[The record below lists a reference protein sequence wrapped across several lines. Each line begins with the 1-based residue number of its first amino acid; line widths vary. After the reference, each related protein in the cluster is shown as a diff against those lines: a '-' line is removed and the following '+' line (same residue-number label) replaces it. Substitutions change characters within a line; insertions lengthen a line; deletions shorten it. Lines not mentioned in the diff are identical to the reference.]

1 MLLMVFNYCK
11 RNGVLVSAG
20 EVRCEGLSDALRRR
34 KDADA
39 GTMRVIEERPSK
51 ERAVPASEQHQ
62 PEPVL
67 DAAVFGRD
75 LRSLRI
81 RRGFDRAADFTALL
95 RHNYGVDVSDR
106 TLYAIER
113 GEQVPRLDFYLA
125 ALAALEAEPD
135 YFKPAVRADV
145 AERL

>member
-1 MLLMVFNYCK
+1 MDRPQGLEMTPPAEARPAHAC
-11 RNGVLVSAG
+11 RASSWAPRAG
-20 EVRCEGLSDALRRR
+20 CA
-34 KDADA
+34 
-39 GTMRVIEERPSK
+39 
-51 ERAVPASEQHQ
+51 
-62 PEPVL
+62 
-67 DAAVFGRD
+67 
-75 LRSLRI
+75 
-81 RRGFDRAADFTALL
+81 
-95 RHNYGVDVSDR
+95 DR